1 MLQVAVG
8 AAPAAATPPAPLLLL
23 LAASS
28 CHCSWLWFSDCI
40 AQDFN
45 ATVFARRV
53 SWLAGNEVDFPAY
66 ARCGTRMQAQDAD
79 AVGAA
84 AGAAS
89 PAPAPASALALLPIA
104 AISRI
109 QYK

>member
-1 MLQVAVG
+1 MLQVAVA

-84 AGAAS
+84 S
-89 PAPAPASALALLPIA
+89 PAPALALLPIA